1 MEQLER
7 IRSQQNFNLLLVLLI
22 FQWQQ
27 QQFSIC
33 CSCVPTGGLSH
44 CVVFPW
50 WNVVREHTHAQV
62 PTWRV
67 LYSLVNSQQQQQQ
80 QHVCFLVSP
89 LPFRLLLL
97 LLSFFLLQLLFS
109 ESGQMSHDEH
119 RPRADDPPAPPPR
132 LFNPP
137 LMKLSHSELLL
148 CGQRTS
154 HGPCVSLD
162 ISRVHVSVDLTLHSL
177 PVSTSE
183 ALNIQPIINWS
194 TWPIPFN
201 RKYRSIRCPR

>member
-119 RPRADDPPAPPPR
+119 RPRADDPPDPPPPPSLIHLWWNYLIQSCSCADWDR
-132 LFNPP
+132 LTV
-137 LMKLSHSELLL
+137 
-148 CGQRTS
+148 R
-154 HGPCVSLD
+154 VSLWT
-162 ISRVHVSVDLTLHSL
+162 S
-177 PVSTSE
+177 PGSTS
-183 ALNIQPIINWS
+183 LWIWRC
-194 TWPIPFN
+194 IPFPSPPV
-201 RKYRSIRCPR
+201 RH